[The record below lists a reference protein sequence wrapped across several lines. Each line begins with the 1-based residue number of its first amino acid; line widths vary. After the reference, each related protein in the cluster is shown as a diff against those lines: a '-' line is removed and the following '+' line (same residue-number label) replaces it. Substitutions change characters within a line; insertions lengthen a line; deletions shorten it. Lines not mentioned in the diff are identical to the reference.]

1 MSAST
6 NINKVYF
13 NGKTSAYAERVL
25 YQWDYGQ
32 VLQFPDLELPAAYQ
46 VHFSTA
52 PTAGSAYDML
62 GTADGVSIPDTL
74 LEEGKPIYAWIFLHA
89 GEDDGETV
97 RVAVIYVK
105 PRSKSI
111 SETPTPAQQSAWDE
125 AISALSAALEEA
137 QALAEA
143 IPEEI
148 DFALAAAKK
157 SGEFDGADGTDGNCI
172 WWTTYQITSYVPGV
186 GEIAANRLRGR
197 SGTPAAHDLVVGPAI
212 GQSGSIEYLYE
223 IISVGG
229 PTCALNPIGSIKG
242 APGDPGEDGFAPEV
256 TIEQI
261 EGGHRVTITSAAHPE
276 GESFDVMNGSGGSGS
291 SDYNDLSNK
300 PQIAGVTL
308 SGNKSLAD
316 LGIAAASDIPT
327 VPSAYTSTPADLG
340 TASAGSSTSWAKG
353 DHVHKMPSAADVGAY
368 ALPSGGIPKTDLAS
382 AVQTSLGKADTA
394 LQSAPVTSVNGQ
406 TGAVTL
412 SIPSTAS
419 DVGAVAANQGVANAN
434 KVLTVGSNGMV
445 SPEDNRFVVTLTPT
459 AQDFSG
465 VMDKT
470 CAEIT
475 AAYEAGKD
483 IWLNVDA
490 TAMGYDLWRVKA
502 TIEAKVS
509 GENYGQVMAFL
520 INLQLTPPS
529 MIFIFTEFNAS
540 GDENLYTTQIYPL
553 ASGQWTGGSY

>member
-32 VLQFPDLELPAAYQ
+32 VLQFPDLELPAVYQ

-148 DFALAAAKK
+148 DSALAAAKA
-157 SGEFDGADGTDGNCI
+157 SGEFDGEDGTDGNSI
-172 WWTTYQITSYVPGV
+172 WWTVSLIDDESMPGQV
-186 GEIAANRLRGR
+186 YGKIRSSWLKGR
-197 SGTPAAHDLVVGPAI
+197 SGAPAVHDLVVGPAV
-212 GQSGSIEYLYE
+212 GTSGNIEWLYE
-223 IISVGG
+223 IIAVSGIYCNLHG
-229 PTCALNPIGSIKG
+229 IGSIKG

-261 EGGHRVTITSAAHPE
+261 DGGHRVTITSAAHPE
-276 GESFDVMNGSGGSGS
+276 GQSFDVMDGERG
-291 SDYNDLSNK
+291 
-300 PQIAGVTL
+300 PAG
-308 SGNKSLAD
+308 
-316 LGIAAASDIPT
+316 
-327 VPSAYTSTPADLG
+327 
-340 TASAGSSTSWAKG
+340 
-353 DHVHKMPSAADVGAY
+353 
-368 ALPSGGIPKTDLAS
+368 PSGGQFWTAQSASTSPDYTWSFSNLIGPDDETPAVGDIIFYSIYRYTVASVDLQNQKVTCTAR
-382 AVQTSLGKADTA
+382 TSLRGPQGAPGVGVPPSGSTGQVLKKASDADYDAIWADESGGGGTGITGEQISAIIGLFQIAAYSSDPTSAYAA
-394 LQSAPVTSVNGQ
+394 LLAAFPIFQDGSTLTVNG
-406 TGAVTL
+406 GVT
-412 SIPSTAS
+412 
-419 DVGAVAANQGVANAN
+419 AAQEGS
-434 KVLTVGSNGMV
+434 VLT
-445 SPEDNRFVVTLTPT
+445 LT
-459 AQDFSG
+459 
-465 VMDKT
+465 
-470 CAEIT
+470 
-475 AAYEAGKD
+475 
-483 IWLNVDA
+483 
-490 TAMGYDLWRVKA
+490 
-502 TIEAKVS
+502 
-509 GENYGQVMAFL
+509 
-520 INLQLTPPS
+520 
-529 MIFIFTEFNAS
+529 
-540 GDENLYTTQIYPL
+540 
-553 ASGQWTGGSY
+553 